1 MKKEVAKKW
10 VKALRSG
17 KYKQGEGCL
26 KQTDIPKNKTYH
38 CCLGVLCELYNEQ
51 MTQSKKK
58 KLNDDIDKYGLY
70 SFEEDIE
77 VLPDNVRQ
85 WAGLIGKTG
94 SFNNDVKTDDGVY
107 YASLAEM
114 NDLGCS
120 FKEIA
125 NTIEKEWGNL

>member
-17 KYKQGEGCL
+17 KYKQGYGCL
-26 KQTDIPKNKTYH
+26 KQTNLKKNKTYH

-51 MTQSKKK
+51 MINNKKK
-58 KLNDDIDKYGLY
+58 KLNDDVDKYGLH

-85 WAGLIGKTG
+85 WAGLIGKAG
-94 SFNNDVKTDDGVY
+94 SFNNDVKADDGGY
-107 YASLAEM
+107 YGSLTEM

-120 FKEIA
+120 FEEIA
-125 NTIEKEWGNL
+125 DTIEKEWENL

>member
-17 KYKQGEGCL
+17 KYKQGDGCL
-26 KQTDIPKNKTYH
+26 KQTNLKKNKTYH

-51 MTQSKKK
+51 MINNKKK
-58 KLNDDIDKYGLY
+58 KLNDDVDKYGLH

-85 WAGLIGKTG
+85 WAGLIGKAG
-94 SFNNDVKTDDGVY
+94 SFNNDVKAAV
-107 YASLAEM
+107 S
-114 NDLGCS
+114 
-120 FKEIA
+120 
-125 NTIEKEWGNL
+125 

>member
-10 VKALRSG
+10 VKSLRSG

-26 KQTDIPKNKTYH
+26 KQTNLKKNKTYH

-51 MTQSKKK
+51 MTKGKKK
-58 KLNDDIDKYGLY
+58 KLNDVVDKYGLHTLNK
-70 SFEEDIE
+70 E
-77 VLPDNVRQ
+77 VEILPDTVRD
-85 WAGLIGKTG
+85 WADLKFNTG
-94 SFNNDVKTDDGVY
+94 GFIDPKNDHYD
-107 YASLAEM
+107 SLAAM

-125 NTIEKEWGNL
+125 NTIEKEWKNL